1 MSTFKNFN
9 ATGNEIDT
17 KEKIGEIL
25 KEMSGILAKSY
36 SPFGSSSII
45 IDEHKV
51 TKDGYSILNS
61 LKPESELAVWVTNMV
76 RSLTNKTLLT
86 SGDGKTT
93 AVLLAE
99 ALFENLNEVFEE
111 SYRGK
116 TPQDFIGDVNGLGHA
131 LIDSLDQIKY
141 VPENKEEFLNIAY
154 TSLNNDK
161 ELTNYV
167 KEALDVFEEPQD
179 MNIVASI
186 NEGSDKIKVDVSKG
200 MDIRSSLMFGIGSA
214 LNNAVLKECKV
225 FVAGEKIESVEQIEK
240 IYDVLDYVSDTNSKM
255 MFIAP
260 EYSATATRKIKQ
272 RLQKMN
278 MEQKNLGVFF
288 LSVDRG
294 GTMDGRDHYEDVMAY
309 LGTVVLNLHDAEDF
323 MDTFK
328 ENFDKLSVADIKVG
342 TYSTTFMIKKRNND
356 LLYNDRISLIERQM
370 ENGSLEDR
378 KKATY
383 RYNKM
388 TSKVADIKVGGN
400 IPEEARRIYSM
411 FMDATLA
418 MNYAKEGI
426 VSGMNTAMI
435 KTINSF
441 EYKDEGIAEIANAIK
456 DSYKKLFDII
466 VDMSRRDVSDDIV
479 KEITHLD
486 PEDKKSILK
495 TYDVKDEEL
504 TYTITNPFQSEKVI
518 LLAALEIVKI
528 FITANQI
535 IFSDVYVTNHFDK
548 TGM

>member
-131 LIDSLDQIKY
+131 LIDSLDKIKY

-167 KEALDVFEEPQD
+167 KEALEVFDDPKD

-240 IYDVLDYVSDTNSKM
+240 IYDVLDYVSDTNSKL

-294 GTMDGRDHYEDVMAY
+294 GTMDGRDHYGDVMAY

-328 ENFDKLSVADIKVG
+328 ENFNKLSVADIKVG

-456 DSYKKLFDII
+456 DSYKKLFDVI

-479 KEITHLD
+479 EEITHLD